1 MKILITGS
9 KGQLGKQLI
18 KECKE
23 RKICYA
29 AYDISEFDITDK
41 EASLLVVN
49 REKPSVIINC
59 AALTDVDGCER
70 NETLAFK
77 VNALGPK
84 FLAEIALEKNIVL
97 VHLSTDYVF
106 DGNGNIENGKLRP
119 YIETDITNP
128 KTVYGKSKEAGEN
141 FVRAIAS
148 RYFIVRSAWL
158 YGDGKNFVQTILNLG
173 KKEKCIT
180 VVNDQVGSPT
190 STVDLARAIIELI
203 HTESY
208 GLYHGTCEGECS
220 WYDFALEIFKQIGLD
235 TEVMP
240 ISTAEYKNFTPRPHY
255 SVLENKALKNL
266 NINTFREWKVSLKE
280 YIDELKKNNKFDD

>member
-18 KECKE
+18 KECKK
-23 RKICYA
+23 RKICYV

-41 EASLLVVN
+41 EASLLVVD

-59 AALTDVDGCER
+59 AALTDVDGCEK

-84 FLAEIALEKNIVL
+84 FLAEISLEKNIAL

-173 KKEKCIT
+173 KKGKNIT

-235 TEVMP
+235 IEVMP

-280 YIDELKKNNKFDD
+280 YIDELKENTKFDD